1 MTKLIPRALFLLAL
15 FTPAAN
21 GQSPAP
27 TQSAKTCIADFDALE
42 AKVRGDYA
50 GFQDKVTGPGREAE
64 LDAFTGRVRGEVQA
78 AADSAACTAALR
90 RWTGFFRDRHL
101 AVSETRPQPAAP
113 SKEEKKPAAA
123 PAVDDGAP
131 ALRFYEDGT
140 AVLRLPDFGHR
151 YKEPIDKLI
160 ADNRA
165 RLLATPYLVI
175 DVRGNGGGW
184 TSAYDAVLPLLY
196 TDPVFRDGMDVWAS
210 PGNIVSARE
219 IASSDKVPAAIRNQA
234 RELVARMEKSPGQFV
249 TMVED
254 GELRLDAV
262 LPMPRAV
269 IVLVDRRCAST
280 CEQFL
285 LDARQSRKVKVLGDR
300 STGGLL
306 DYGNALTTPLPSG
319 HRRMQVPTTRSRRLP
334 LIALDLA
341 GVMPDVRLP
350 RNEPD
355 PVEFARRYLK
365 AAPAAPT
372 PQPK

>member
-1 MTKLIPRALFLLAL
+1 MTKMILPALGLLMLLTTTAGGQ
-15 FTPAAN
+15 TPEA
-21 GQSPAP
+21 S
-27 TQSAKTCIADFDALE
+27 SKTCLADFEALE
-42 AKVRGDYA
+42 AKVRNDYS
-50 GFQDKVTGPGREAE
+50 GFQDKVTAQGREAE
-64 LDAFTGRVRGEVQA
+64 FDAFTERVRSEAHA
-78 AADSAACTAALR
+78 AADSAACAAALR
-90 RWTGFFRDRHL
+90 RWVGFFRDRHL
-101 AVSETRPQPAAP
+101 AVSETRPRPAAP
-113 SKEEKKPAAA
+113 TKEEKKSDAA
-123 PAVDDGAP
+123 PSVNEGLP

-210 PGNIVSARE
+210 PGNIATARE
-219 IASSDKVPAAIRNQA
+219 VASSDKVPAAIREQA
-234 RELVARMEKSPGQFV
+234 REMLTRMEASPGRFV
-249 TMVED
+249 SMVGD
-254 GELRLDAV
+254 SELRLDSV
-262 LPMPRAV
+262 LPLPRAV
-269 IVLVDRRCAST
+269 VVLIDRRCASS

-285 LDARQSRKVKVLGDR
+285 LDARQSRKVKVLGEH

-334 LIALDLA
+334 LIAFDLA
-341 GVMPDVRLP
+341 GIMPDIRLP
-350 RNEPD
+350 KNEPD

-372 PQPK
+372 RQPK